1 MGRLFD
7 SPLTLVLILVV
18 ILLLFGA
25 PKLPGMARSLGQS
38 MRIFKSEVKEMK
50 RDDDPNVTVN
60 GQPVADGQPVAGT
73 TAAQPAAPQP
83 AAPQQAAPQQAAA
96 QPSAQPTVQPSVQ
109 QPAAEQPTVITPQ
122 PGQPAPTV
130 DQNQRPTA

>member
-38 MRIFKSEVKEMK
+38 LRIFKSEVKEMK

-73 TAAQPAAPQP
+73 TAAQPAAPQ
-83 AAPQQAAPQQAAA
+83 QAAPQQAAA

-109 QPAAEQPTVITPQ
+109 QPAAEQPTVVTPQ

>member
-1 MGRLFD
+1 MGRLVE
-7 SPLTLVLILVV
+7 SPVTVILILVV

-50 RDDDPNVTVN
+50 RDDEPTVTVN
-60 GQPVADGQPVAGT
+60 GQPVANGQTVAGATGHTAPAQGT
-73 TAAQPAAPQP
+73 TAPAAPQT
-83 AAPQQAAPQQAAA
+83 AAPQATSPQTVAPQQPVA
-96 QPSAQPTVQPSVQ
+96 QD
-109 QPAAEQPTVITPQ
+109 PAVTPQ
-122 PGQPAPTV
+122 QGAPVQSTPVV

>member
-73 TAAQPAAPQP
+73 TAAQPAAPQ
-83 AAPQQAAPQQAAA
+83 QAAPQQAAA

-130 DQNQRPTA
+130 DQRPTA

>member
-7 SPLTLVLILVV
+7 NPVMLLVLLVI

-50 RDDDPNVTVN
+50 DEKK
-60 GQPVADGQPVAGT
+60 
-73 TAAQPAAPQP
+73 
-83 AAPQQAAPQQAAA
+83 
-96 QPSAQPTVQPSVQ
+96 S
-109 QPAAEQPTVITPQ
+109 
-122 PGQPAPTV
+122 
-130 DQNQRPTA
+130 DQNSSTVVDGEVIQNDVPDQGTRGTETDRNSTGQGTANDR